1 MTQAPVTAGT
11 PYGTIPPASPLPQ
24 RRPVSLPRL
33 AQMRE
38 AGEKITMVTAYDAT
52 FAAVADA
59 AGVEC
64 ILVGDSL
71 GMTVQGH
78 DSTLPV
84 TVADIAYH
92 TAAVRRGAPNCLL
105 LADLPFM
112 AYATPEQAFE
122 NAATVM
128 RAGANMVKIE
138 GGEWLVE
145 TVQMLTERAVPV
157 CGHLGLTPQSVN
169 IFGGYKVQG
178 RGDEAGDQLL
188 SDALA
193 LEAAGAQ
200 LLVLE
205 CVPVELAKRI
215 TEALAIPV
223 IGIGAGNVTD
233 GQILVM
239 HDAFG
244 ITGGHIPKFAKNF
257 LAETGDIRAAV
268 RQYMAEV
275 ESGVYP
281 GEEHS
286 FH

>member
-1 MTQAPVTAGT
+1 
-11 PYGTIPPASPLPQ
+11 
-24 RRPVSLPRL
+24 
-33 AQMRE
+33 
-38 AGEKITMVTAYDAT
+38 
-52 FAAVADA
+52 
-59 AGVEC
+59 
-64 ILVGDSL
+64 
-71 GMTVQGH
+71 
-78 DSTLPV
+78 
-84 TVADIAYH
+84 
-92 TAAVRRGAPNCLL
+92 
-105 LADLPFM
+105 
-112 AYATPEQAFE
+112 
-122 NAATVM
+122 
-128 RAGANMVKIE
+128 
-138 GGEWLVE
+138 
-145 TVQMLTERAVPV
+145 MLTERAVPV

-200 LLVLE
+200 LQVLE

-223 IGIGAGNVTD
+223 IGI
-233 GQILVM
+233 
-239 HDAFG
+239 
-244 ITGGHIPKFAKNF
+244 
-257 LAETGDIRAAV
+257 DIRAAV